1 MGKGSKPKTPEASAN
16 EKALADISL
25 DIYADYKDRYRGL
38 EDDLIADSSVDR
50 TSRIQGRTNVDTQ
63 KALSANNDIALSR
76 AGTSGGLGSGASV
89 ANYDAGETG
98 GALAVANQG
107 GFVAGGNEL
116 LQRKTSALS
125 AVQAGEDVSRA
136 GIAQA
141 ANVAN
146 RNTIASFQDA
156 QNRKLSN
163 AQAVEAAIAGG
174 VQGYMQGQQYGANQ
188 QMIADTKAARDAA
201 AAADINKMQNQYFS
215 GPMQLAAP
223 AQPFSL
229 YSPHM
234 IGGRIPGVPLAPY
247 RAPNRGI
254 SFVDNTQIPMRLGVR
269 R

>member
-38 EDDLIADSSVDR
+38 EDDLIDDSSVDR

-76 AGTSGGLGSGASV
+76 AGTSGGLGSGASL

-125 AVQAGEDVSRA
+125 AVQAGEDVSRE

-163 AQAVEAAIAGG
+163 AQMVEQGVAGFIQGAQMRDTYDTNKDTAKKIEEMRKASNTQQPLGG
-174 VQGYMQGQQYGANQ
+174 VSLVRPNPWQFNRYRGA
-188 QMIADTKAARDAA
+188 
-201 AAADINKMQNQYFS
+201 
-215 GPMQLAAP
+215 
-223 AQPFSL
+223 
-229 YSPHM
+229 
-234 IGGRIPGVPLAPY
+234 
-247 RAPNRGI
+247 
-254 SFVDNTQIPMRLGVR
+254 
-269 R
+269 